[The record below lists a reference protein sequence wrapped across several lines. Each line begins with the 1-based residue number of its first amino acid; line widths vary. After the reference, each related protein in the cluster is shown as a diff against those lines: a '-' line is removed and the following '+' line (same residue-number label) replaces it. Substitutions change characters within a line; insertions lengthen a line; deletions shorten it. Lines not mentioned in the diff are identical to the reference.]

1 MYIYRYTTRS
11 EAERRTISE
20 TVDRGSRRRSLA
32 SELERTPSPFQL
44 PTYLRFADDILVI
57 AETMRDLIT
66 MLNGLN
72 TFSE

>member
-32 SELERTPSPFQL
+32 SELERTRH
-44 PTYLRFADDILVI
+44 LRFADDILVI